1 MVIRMTIR
9 FVCKFVSLH
18 LDRIKTKINVFRKK
32 HRVITMISIYLLV
45 VLSFSMVNW
54 MLFLRNSTSFLISE
68 QLNKHL
74 ERYDFLE
81 TTIDLA
87 QYHRDAKDEMPIT
100 INEFAELIKPVFDKL
115 EVINDSLE
123 ENTKKY
129 KRDSL
134 ILDSLNAIV
143 KENRKE
149 AIKTIK
155 DNSLAKIQWSIDS
168 LSAYM
173 AGKDSTEMIIQGK
186 LVELANLQYE
196 YAKKNAQ
203 VQSYI
208 NTHYGSLIPE
218 SLSLQISYHYGNF
231 VRVILEIIDLE
242 DARRSVISKI
252 RDSNMAFH
260 KNRMESVDFMDFI
273 YYSICVSTTVSF
285 GDIAPNDGKTRFVA
299 VLELLICIILVTRI
313 LDGIKK
319 SRDIKN

>member
-1 MVIRMTIR
+1 MKIG
-9 FVCKFVSLH
+9 FVCKLVFFYR
-18 LDRIKTKINVFRKK
+18 DRIETKINDFCKK
-32 HRVITMISIYLLV
+32 HRVLTMISIYIVV
-45 VLSFSMVNW
+45 VLFFSVVNW
-54 MLFLRNSTSFLISE
+54 LLFLRNSTSFLISE

-100 INEFAELIKPVFDKL
+100 INEFAEMIKPEFDNL
-115 EVINDSLE
+115 EAINDSLE
-123 ENTKKY
+123 EKTRKY

-134 ILDSLNAIV
+134 ILDSLNAIAI
-143 KENRKE
+143 ENRKE
-149 AIKTIK
+149 AIKTLK
-155 DNSLAKIQWSIDS
+155 DNSLAKIQRSIDS
-168 LSAYM
+168 LSAFM
-173 AGKDSTEMIIQGK
+173 TGKDSTEMIIQGK
-186 LVELANLQYE
+186 LVELANFQYE

-208 NTHYGSLIPE
+208 NTYYGSLIPE
-218 SLSLQISYHYGNF
+218 SLSFQISYHYGNY
-231 VRVILEIIDLE
+231 VRVILEIVDLE

-252 RDSNMAFH
+252 RDSNMEFH
-260 KNRMESVDFMDFI
+260 NNRMESVGFIDFI

-299 VLELLICIILVTRI
+299 VLELLICIILLAKI

-319 SRDIKN
+319 RKES

>member
-1 MVIRMTIR
+1 MT
-9 FVCKFVSLH
+9 FGFVSKLVFFYR
-18 LDRIKTKINVFRKK
+18 DRIKTKINGFRKR
-32 HRVITMISIYLLV
+32 HRVLTMISIYLMV
-45 VLSFSMVNW
+45 VLFFSVVNW
-54 MLFLRNSTSFLISE
+54 LIFLRNSTSFLISE
-68 QLNKHL
+68 QLNKHI
-74 ERYDFLE
+74 ERYDFLK

-100 INEFAELIKPVFDKL
+100 INEFAETIRPVFDNL
-115 EVINDSLE
+115 EAINDSLE
-123 ENTKKY
+123 EKTRKY

-134 ILDSLNAIV
+134 ILDSLNAIAI
-143 KENRKE
+143 ENRKE

-155 DNSLAKIQWSIDS
+155 EKSLAKIQRSIDS
-168 LSAYM
+168 LIAYM
-173 AGKDSTEMIIQGK
+173 TGKDSTEMIIQGK

-208 NTHYGSLIPE
+208 NTHYGGLISD
-218 SLSLQISYHYGNF
+218 SLSFQISYHYGNY
-231 VRVILEIIDLE
+231 VRMILEIVDLE

-260 KNRMESVDFMDFI
+260 NNRMESVGFMDFI

-299 VLELLICIILVTRI
+299 VLELLICIILLARI

-319 SRDIKN
+319 RKDS

>member
-1 MVIRMTIR
+1 MT
-9 FVCKFVSLH
+9 FGFVSKLVFFYR
-18 LDRIKTKINVFRKK
+18 DRIKTKINGFRKRY
-32 HRVITMISIYLLV
+32 RVLTMISIYLMV
-45 VLSFSMVNW
+45 VLFFSVVNW
-54 MLFLRNSTSFLISE
+54 LIFLRNSTSFLISE
-68 QLNKHL
+68 QLNKHI
-74 ERYDFLE
+74 ERYDFLK

-100 INEFAELIKPVFDKL
+100 INEFAETIRPVFDNL
-115 EVINDSLE
+115 EAINDSLE
-123 ENTKKY
+123 EKTRKY

-134 ILDSLNAIV
+134 ILDSLNAIAI
-143 KENRKE
+143 ENRKE

-155 DNSLAKIQWSIDS
+155 EKSLAKIQRSIDS
-168 LSAYM
+168 LIAYM
-173 AGKDSTEMIIQGK
+173 TGKDSTEMIIQGK

-208 NTHYGSLIPE
+208 NTHYGGLIPD
-218 SLSLQISYHYGNF
+218 SLSFQISYHYGNY
-231 VRVILEIIDLE
+231 VRVILEIVDLE
-242 DARRSVISKI
+242 DTRRSVISKI

-260 KNRMESVDFMDFI
+260 NNRMESVGFMDFV

-299 VLELLICIILVTRI
+299 VLELLICIILLARI

-319 SRDIKN
+319 RKDS

>member
-1 MVIRMTIR
+1 MTFR
-9 FVCKFVSLH
+9 FVSKLVSFYR
-18 LDRIKTKINVFRKK
+18 DRIKKKINDFCKK
-32 HRVITMISIYLLV
+32 HRVLTMISIYIVV
-45 VLSFSMVNW
+45 VLLFSVVNW
-54 MLFLRNSTSFLISE
+54 LLFLRNSTSFLISE

-87 QYHRDAKDEMPIT
+87 QYHRDVKDEMPIT
-100 INEFAELIKPVFDKL
+100 INEFAEMIKPVFDNL
-115 EVINDSLE
+115 EAINDSLE
-123 ENTKKY
+123 EKTRKY

-134 ILDSLNAIV
+134 ILDSLNSIAM
-143 KENRKE
+143 ENRKE

-155 DNSLAKIQWSIDS
+155 DNSLAKIHRSIDS
-168 LSAYM
+168 LSAYI

-186 LVELANLQYE
+186 LVELANLQFE

-208 NTHYGSLIPE
+208 NTHYGGLIPE
-218 SLSLQISYHYGNF
+218 SLSLQISYHYGNY
-231 VRVILEIIDLE
+231 VRVILEIVDLE

-252 RDSNMAFH
+252 RDSNMAFQN
-260 KNRMESVDFMDFI
+260 NRMESVGFMDFI

-299 VLELLICIILVTRI
+299 VLELLICIILFARI

-319 SRDIKN
+319 RKES

>member
-1 MVIRMTIR
+1 MT
-9 FVCKFVSLH
+9 FGFVSKLVFFYR
-18 LDRIKTKINVFRKK
+18 DRIKTKINGFRKR
-32 HRVITMISIYLLV
+32 HRVLTMISIYLMV
-45 VLSFSMVNW
+45 VLFFSVVNW
-54 MLFLRNSTSFLISE
+54 LIFLRNSTSFLISE
-68 QLNKHL
+68 QLNKHI
-74 ERYDFLE
+74 ERYDFLK

-100 INEFAELIKPVFDKL
+100 INEFAETIRPVFDNL
-115 EVINDSLE
+115 EAINDSLE
-123 ENTKKY
+123 EKTRKY

-134 ILDSLNAIV
+134 ILDSLNAIAI
-143 KENRKE
+143 ENRKE

-155 DNSLAKIQWSIDS
+155 EKSLAKIQRSIDS
-168 LSAYM
+168 LIAYM
-173 AGKDSTEMIIQGK
+173 TGKDSTEMIIQGK

-208 NTHYGSLIPE
+208 NTHYGGLISD
-218 SLSLQISYHYGNF
+218 SLSFQISYHYGNY
-231 VRVILEIIDLE
+231 VRMILEIVDLE

-260 KNRMESVDFMDFI
+260 NNRMESVGFMDFI

-299 VLELLICIILVTRI
+299 VLELLICIILLARI
-313 LDGIKK
+313 LDRIKK
-319 SRDIKN
+319 RKDS

>member
-1 MVIRMTIR
+1 MT
-9 FVCKFVSLH
+9 FGFVSKLVFFYR
-18 LDRIKTKINVFRKK
+18 DRIKTKINRSRKR
-32 HRVITMISIYLLV
+32 HRVLTMISIYLMV
-45 VLSFSMVNW
+45 VLFFSVVNW
-54 MLFLRNSTSFLISE
+54 LIFLRNSTSFLISE

-100 INEFAELIKPVFDKL
+100 INEFAEMIRPVFDNL
-115 EVINDSLE
+115 EAINDSLE
-123 ENTKKY
+123 EKTRLY

-134 ILDSLNAIV
+134 ILDSLNAIAI
-143 KENRKE
+143 ESRKE
-149 AIKTIK
+149 AIKTMK

-168 LSAYM
+168 LIAFM
-173 AGKDSTEMIIQGK
+173 TGKDSTEMIIQGK

-208 NTHYGSLIPE
+208 STHYGGLIPD
-218 SLSLQISYHYGNF
+218 SLSLQISYHYGNY
-231 VRVILEIIDLE
+231 VRVILEIVDLE

-260 KNRMESVDFMDFI
+260 NNRMESVGFMDFI

-299 VLELLICIILVTRI
+299 VSELLICIILLARI

-319 SRDIKN
+319 RKDS